1 MGNCNCKKDSKN
13 NIENVTND
21 DSKNKQPLV
30 IRGLV
35 FISKLFIF
43 LFASVLSVIIVIP
56 FSIYMLYKVIFL
68 NEGVDISGALL
79 KLGKTFKKKEN
90 NDDEEFEFEDEDE
103 LELLEVIH

>member
-1 MGNCNCKKDSKN
+1 
-13 NIENVTND
+13 
-21 DSKNKQPLV
+21 
-30 IRGLV
+30 
-35 FISKLFIF
+35 
-43 LFASVLSVIIVIP
+43 
-56 FSIYMLYKVIFL
+56 MLYKVIFL